1 MGTAVENEFKFTT
14 DDISI
19 KDSSIK
25 ALEEYLVE
33 NDIVFSM
40 KNKQSID
47 SYFDTD
53 SFRLYSEGCTM
64 RRKVSSNG
72 KIKLT
77 AKKPISNEF
86 GMMSRKETERTSD
99 GSLED
104 LWDFIKKEYP
114 EITIEEEP
122 VFLLE
127 NERIS
132 YDLDDGTNLSFDH
145 CIYVSGE
152 DRKGFLEIELECMS
166 DSVERDF
173 DSSGLCDFALE
184 LGFEQTTKS
193 KYERGVE
200 WLRSL

>member
-145 CIYVSGE
+145 CTYVSG
-152 DRKGFLEIELECMS
+152 DDKKGFLEIELEFMS

-173 DSSGLCDFALE
+173 DSSGICDFVSE
-184 LGFEQTTKS
+184 LGFEQVTKS